1 MPTFTKGQMI
11 KVLTSD
17 EKIGEVTVTEVV
29 SEKVI
34 IVRDNLNPKRAVKFG
49 FVKEYNSWFV
59 LFQGMYDELN
69 YKKNFPYILSTS

>member
-34 IVRDNLNPKRAVKFG
+34 IVKDNLKPELKTKFG
-49 FVKEYNSWFV
+49 FVEENGSWFV
-59 LFQGMYDELN
+59 LFQGIYDELN
-69 YKKNFPYILSTS
+69 YNRNFPYILSTS